1 MLYYIVGINI
11 IGLVSM
17 LLDKQFAKRHIW
29 RISEIHLLLIALLGG
44 SIGSWTG
51 MYMFRHKTQHIK
63 FYVGIP
69 LIIVLQV
76 VAIFISR
83 GK

>member
-1 MLYYIVGINI
+1 M
-11 IGLVSM
+11 GLASM
-17 LLDKQFAKRHIW
+17 FLDKQFAKRHMW

-44 SIGSWTG
+44 SIGGWTG

-69 LIIVLQV
+69 LIIALQ
-76 VAIFISR
+76 AIAFFMFSR
-83 GK
+83 K